1 MQSSGNLTPPVQAP
15 ETPVIYHPAKSS
27 YRRKVTRD
35 LLSGLMTVDFPRWTY
50 KKEMPDIGQ
59 TQISEGFA
67 RYEITD
73 GDPLS
78 AKAMTDY
85 RVEMAR
91 KDTTIMHHSRGLLTC
106 DAKNFIVEM
115 DLEIQ
120 ENGVRIFERKW
131 HERIKRD
138 MV

>member
-1 MQSSGNLTPPVQAP
+1 
-15 ETPVIYHPAKSS
+15 
-27 YRRKVTRD
+27 
-35 LLSGLMTVDFPRWTY
+35 MTVDFPRWTY
-50 KKEMPDIGQ
+50 KKEMPDIRQ

-67 RYEITD
+67 RYEIID

-78 AKAMTDY
+78 AKTLTDY

-91 KDTTIMHHSRGLLTC
+91 KDTTIINHSRGTRTC
-106 DAKNFIVEM
+106 DAKSFIVEM